1 MKSLCNMW
9 AVGKRELGA
18 YFASP
23 VAYIFVIIFLLL
35 SGFMTFMVGQ
45 FFARNSATL
54 DAFFIWH
61 PWLYLFLAPAL
72 GMRLW
77 AEERRVGTL
86 ELLMTL
92 PITAWQAIVGKFL
105 AALSVLAL
113 ALVLTF
119 PIIITVA
126 FLGTPDYGAI
136 ATGYLGSLA
145 VAATYLAISCMTSAM
160 TRNQVIS
167 FVLALVICLFNLLA
181 GWPPVTG
188 MVENWAPQWLVSGI
202 AAFSAM
208 PYLETMQKGVIDLR
222 AAAYFI
228 TAPVFFLFTTAVI
241 LHGRRTR

>member
-1 MKSLCNMW
+1 MKTLRNIW
-9 AVGKRELGA
+9 AVCKRELGA

-23 VAYIFVIIFLLL
+23 VAYIFVIKFLLL

-61 PWLYLFLAPAL
+61 PWLYLTLVPAL

-77 AEERRVGTL
+77 SEERRVGTL

-105 AALSVLAL
+105 ASLAVLAL
-113 ALVLTF
+113 ALALTF
-119 PIIITVA
+119 PIVFTVA
-126 FLGTPDYGAI
+126 YLGSPDYGAI

-145 VAATYLAISCMTSAM
+145 VAATYLSISCMTSAM

-167 FVLALVICLFNLLA
+167 LVLALVICLFNLLA

-188 MVENWAPQWLVSGI
+188 MVENWAPQWLVTGV

-208 PYLETMQKGVIDLR
+208 PYYEAMQKGVIDLR
-222 AAAYFI
+222 AVAYFI
-228 TAPVFFLFTTAVI
+228 TVPVFFLFTTAVI